1 MDLGMYSKPKTAG
14 ETKTFSQPFF
24 LCIFLEGIADQRRQI
39 VVLDVMGK
47 NENFFDFSTEE

>member
-1 MDLGMYSKPKTAG
+1 MAG
-14 ETKTFSQPFF
+14 ETKTFRQPFF
-24 LCIFLEGIADQRRQI
+24 YIFLKGIADQRRQI

>member
-14 ETKTFSQPFF
+14 ETKTFRQPFF
-24 LCIFLEGIADQRRQI
+24 IFLKGITDQRRQI

>member
-14 ETKTFSQPFF
+14 ETKTFRQPFF
-24 LCIFLEGIADQRRQI
+24 LYIFQKGITDQRRQI

-47 NENFFDFSTEE
+47 K